1 MDSEAR
7 RMGVRVVG
15 RTRRNVRDAVIM
27 RRNDG
32 ALRGVPARE
41 GRGVFLQSHC
51 ADRTARLQKKPR
63 RGRLPP
69 TKKRKHGLEIAEQ
82 FFCKEDLA
90 MKVLLAIF

>member
-1 MDSEAR
+1 
-7 RMGVRVVG
+7 MGVRVVG
-15 RTRRNVRDAVIM
+15 RKRRDVRDAVIM

-69 TKKRKHGLEIAEQ
+69 TKKENMAQKLQNNI
-82 FFCKEDLA
+82 FCKEDLA